1 MSYLIKLIKSLK
13 EIIITYILQY
23 LIIIIACIIY
33 ILLGKTDTQEF
44 INNYCSYIL
53 IIYYILTILY
63 LYLKNKKTE
72 PYLPKTNYYQLIS
85 LGISLSCFLNM
96 IIFLIHK
103 QPQVTTNIPLIILLI
118 SSGIIG
124 PIYEEI
130 LFRYI
135 LLNRLKTFNSTTK
148 SIILNSIIFAL
159 IHINPIKICYTF
171 ILGLILNLT
180 YQKYNNII
188 APILI
193 HASANIISLFLTE
206 FNIYILILSTMS
218 LIITIYTNKTI
229 FNKEFN

>member
-1 MSYLIKLIKSLK
+1 
-13 EIIITYILQY
+13 
-23 LIIIIACIIY
+23 
-33 ILLGKTDTQEF
+33 
-44 INNYCSYIL
+44 
-53 IIYYILTILY
+53 
-63 LYLKNKKTE
+63 
-72 PYLPKTNYYQLIS
+72 
-85 LGISLSCFLNM
+85 M

-159 IHINPIKICYTF
+159 IHINPIKICYAF